1 MWPLKPGW
9 IYSRKCCR
17 TNERISAITLSRGR
31 HFLDAVSGLQYSL
44 LMGRKQ
50 KNFEHAVSLYN
61 SGFSLEEV
69 AVHYGITRQA
79 MHEALKRRGVVF
91 RPQKRFGKDNHF
103 YRGGGRKKTDGGY
116 IKVLINGRWRF
127 EHRVVMECKLGRAL
141 TSDEVVHHI
150 NEVKDDN
157 RPDNLEIMTPAAH
170 NKHHHKE
177 RRERRLGRSNE

>member
-1 MWPLKPGW
+1 
-9 IYSRKCCR
+9 
-17 TNERISAITLSRGR
+17 
-31 HFLDAVSGLQYSL
+31 
-44 LMGRKQ
+44 MGRKQ

-69 AVHYGITRQA
+69 AVHYGITRQSI
-79 MHEALKRRGVVF
+79 HEALKRRGVVF

-150 NEVKDDN
+150 NEVKEDN
-157 RPDNLEIMTPAAH
+157 RPENLEIMTPAAH
-170 NKHHHKE
+170 TKHHHKE
-177 RRERRLGRSNE
+177 RRERRLGRSNG